1 MNTTTAFEYEFQSG
15 EFEGKK
21 LKSILFKNFRY
32 LSDLKKRM
40 DTALTC
46 DSSKNTLHKALEE
59 IMLWE
64 ENPDIS
70 VVCPFCGEKRVRF
83 FSYNSSRE
91 DVYFSDSLVSCGEC
105 IAELEKKVSSYR
117 ERPVII
123 PIRMTSVFRFLPKFE
138 KKVLTFLKKF
148 ISHPR

>member
-1 MNTTTAFEYEFQSG
+1 MNITTAFEYEFQSG

-21 LKSILFKNFRY
+21 LKSVIFKSFRH
-32 LSDLKKRM
+32 LSDLKKKM
-40 DTALTC
+40 DAGLTR
-46 DSSKNTLHKALEE
+46 DSSKNALHKALEE

-64 ENPDIS
+64 KNPDIL

-91 DVYFSDSLVSCGEC
+91 DVYFSDSLVSCEEC
-105 IAELEKKVSSYR
+105 IPKLEKRVSSHCG
-117 ERPVII
+117 RPVIV

-138 KKVLTFLKKF
+138 KKVLTFLKKI